1 MFIKNIKIK
10 DIKLEI
16 GQLVKSFRKRDKISQ
31 EELAEKLNL
40 SRITIQ
46 NLEAGKNFTI
56 DTLLKVLQHFDL
68 LNSLDEILKDK
79 RNDNENTES
88 LY

>member
-68 LNSLDEILKDK
+68 LNSLDEMLKDK

>member
-1 MFIKNIKIK
+1 MRLETVTIK
-10 DIKLEI
+10 DVKLAIAE
-16 GQLVKSFRKRDKISQ
+16 LTRTMRKQQSLSRSD
-31 EELAEKLNL
+31 LAEQLNL

-46 NLEAGKNFTI
+46 NLETGQNVTI

-68 LNSLDEILKDK
+68 LNKFDDLLK
-79 RNDNENTES
+79 NEMTDHSYKS

>member
-1 MFIKNIKIK
+1 MNIEVTNIKDVKMTIAELSRVLRK
-10 DIKLEI
+10 
-16 GQLVKSFRKRDKISQ
+16 GQSLSRN
-31 EELAEKLNL
+31 ELSEQLKV

-46 NLEAGKNFTI
+46 NLENGQNVTI

-68 LNSLDEILKDK
+68 LDKINAFFAEEI
-79 RNDNENTES
+79 NNHSHES